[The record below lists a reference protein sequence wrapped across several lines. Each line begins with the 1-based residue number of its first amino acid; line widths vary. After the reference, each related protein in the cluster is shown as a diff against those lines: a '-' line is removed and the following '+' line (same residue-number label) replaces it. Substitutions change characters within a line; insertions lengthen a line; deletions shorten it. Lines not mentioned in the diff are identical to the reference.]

1 MVKKTLSVTVLA
13 LFAAAGFASDASKL
27 PTVGLKL
34 GSSES
39 SEQTVRGTRTALRRA
54 NALWGP
60 TGLIFIPTAYTAESK
75 TFGWGMGLTK
85 DFSSAS
91 LNYAILKDIEV
102 GGAYIDRVDMSN
114 KSIANAK
121 VHIIPSNFDWFE
133 IGVGVMDAVDAINQ
147 TFYFVGSAD
156 VYVPDFASQKGAVGL
171 RVHAGAGTGYFSEKP
186 FGGAELLFDRG
197 FSGIGE
203 WDTKNFNFAVRYAH
217 RDEFFVEFGTYA
229 SRAMFKMSYTMRF

>member
-1 MVKKTLSVTVLA
+1 MSKRTLFLTVFA
-13 LFAAAGFASDASKL
+13 LVGATAFAADNDKL
-27 PTVGLKL
+27 PEVGANLENVA
-34 GSSES
+34 GTP
-39 SEQTVRGTRTALRRA
+39 QTVKGTRTALRLA
-54 NALWGP
+54 NSLWGP
-60 TGLIFIPTAYTAESK
+60 TGLIFIPTAYTTDSK
-75 TFGWGMGLTK
+75 AFGWGVGMTK
-85 DFSSAS
+85 DFSAGSI
-91 LNYAILKDIEV
+91 NYGILRDIEV
-102 GGAYIDRVDMSN
+102 GGAYVDRVGMSN

-156 VYVPDFASQKGAVGL
+156 VYVPDFAAQRGAVGL

-203 WDTKNFNFAVRYAH
+203 WDTKNMNLALRYAH
-217 RDEFFVEFGTYA
+217 KDEFFVEIGSYA
-229 SRAMFKMSYTMRF
+229 SKAMFKMSYTMRF